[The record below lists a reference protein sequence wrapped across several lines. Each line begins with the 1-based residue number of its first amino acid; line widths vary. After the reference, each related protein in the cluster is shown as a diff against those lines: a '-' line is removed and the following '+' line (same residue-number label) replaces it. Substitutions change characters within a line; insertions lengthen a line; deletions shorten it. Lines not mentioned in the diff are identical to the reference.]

1 MEEDR
6 NRKQERV
13 DREPDDAEIGR
24 SDEDIAGA
32 VDEFDDDDHDEVDE
46 DVDEEDME
54 EK

>member
-6 NRKQERV
+6 NRKQ
-13 DREPDDAEIGR
+13 EPDDAEIGR

-46 DVDEEDME
+46 DIDEEDEDME